1 MPSSKKPAVSAS
13 KPAAKKP
20 LKAAAAPSAKAAKA
34 GTTESKPVAATKVK
48 TVPVKST
55 KSTPSADLKKPAT
68 TAVATATATPAV
80 KKVGRPPKAAA
91 AGAAAPA
98 TGAKRGRKP
107 KAGNESPTSD
117 VDMSDIEDDLA
128 GEPVV
133 ASTEE
138 KVKPLRMKI
147 SKAKERALMKE
158 FGLDETVLSE
168 EDMAKRRSR

>member
-20 LKAAAAPSAKAAKA
+20 LKAKA
-34 GTTESKPVAATKVK
+34 GATASKPVAATKVK

-91 AGAAAPA
+91 ASGAAAPA

-107 KAGNESPTSD
+107 KAGNEAPTSD